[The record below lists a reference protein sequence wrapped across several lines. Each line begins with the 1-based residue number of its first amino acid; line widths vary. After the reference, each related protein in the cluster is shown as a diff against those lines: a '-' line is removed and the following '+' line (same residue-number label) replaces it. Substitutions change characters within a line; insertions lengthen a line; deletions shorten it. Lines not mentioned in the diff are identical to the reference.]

1 MRISYGPSGHK
12 GVTHLLAVG
21 ADDLDAVDD
30 ESKNVMIGAVGV
42 TALGLLA
49 GSSMVR
55 NIGLGGV
62 LALLGVRYLRSRH
75 KVAVTQPVATR
86 SM

>member
-62 LALLGVRYLRSRH
+62 LALLGVRYLRSRR